1 MDSAILLEPQIIEK
15 IVVIWLGGQPPHHRN
30 SREFNLGQDILSSQ
44 LAFDCGVPLVQ
55 IPCQGVASHLQ
66 TTGAEIERYVEGQ
79 GDIGDYLAQI
89 FKAYHADHFGWSKV
103 IWDISAVAYLINP
116 SWIETELVH
125 SPILTDQIT
134 LSFDNNRHFMRL
146 ATYVHRDPI
155 FRDLFRKLDSI

>member
-1 MDSAILLEPQIIEK
+1 M
-15 IVVIWLGGQPPHHRN
+15 
-30 SREFNLGQDILSSQ
+30 GQDILSSQ
-44 LAFDCGVPLVQ
+44 LIFDCGVPLVQ

-66 TTGAEIERYVEGQ
+66 TTVAEVERYVEGK

-134 LSFDNNRHFMRL
+134 WSFDNNRHFMRL

-155 FRDLFRKLDSI
+155 LRDLFRKLDTV